1 MDKIAKTLNS
11 LLDGIAGHISEH
23 GDCNRYWDPKAVDGA
38 VKTLREI
45 DPKASALEY
54 F

>member
-1 MDKIAKTLNS
+1 MEKTAEILNS

-23 GDCNRYWDPKAVDGA
+23 GNCNRYWNPSAVDKA
-38 VKTLREI
+38 VKTLKKL
-45 DPKASALEY
+45 DPKAPALEY